1 MAVNRYPSLQCT
13 YLIVPNFFV
22 GITSIRNTNKT
33 ENIPEM
39 RTTITIDTINLKE
52 QPNLL
57 NQLKYR

>member
-1 MAVNRYPSLQCT
+1 MYPSLQCT

>member
-1 MAVNRYPSLQCT
+1 MYPSLQCT
-13 YLIVPNFFV
+13 YLIVPNLFV